1 MQLPKQNFKCF
12 IFPHSLEYFI
22 GLHHIFVYIRNQEC
36 FPVLMSQTEKC
47 LEHIGVLS
55 LQQDKTQVSA
65 LSVHS
70 DFHMHGS
77 PTTLWAV
84 WMPEGIELKLH
95 CIPDYSKLLHSL
107 DTVYLE
113 FRWLKGKL
121 DRIKGC
127 QSKKWWQMDLLNW
140 LAEVVFKY
148 TFLKNKHV
156 PVRPEGTLM
165 LIADPSSFSI

>member
-1 MQLPKQNFKCF
+1 MLSSSHVPDWEVSGAYWCHEFTARQDPSLCSFCALW
-12 IFPHSLEYFI
+12 FPHAWES
-22 GLHHIFVYIRNQEC
+22 H
-36 FPVLMSQTEKC
+36 
-47 LEHIGVLS
+47 
-55 LQQDKTQVSA
+55 
-65 LSVHS
+65 
-70 DFHMHGS
+70 
-77 PTTLWAV
+77 TLWAV

-165 LIADPSSFSI
+165 LLADPSSFSI